1 MDQQIDTIG
10 GAGVFEPVEEAINAW
25 AKTINE
31 VEAEIAEI
39 RQLREELASLDREEA
54 VLFGDCELTESAA
67 AKKLGEIR
75 NRRELRHAKLDSAA
89 RNFGLTCPI
98 LTPQEVASLE
108 DEAAR
113 LEAAIK
119 ASSSEEAEIFRGASR
134 GLKSTHRLTAL
145 RQERQ
150 AQVDKLETVRNRLK
164 SHQEA
169 ITFRTDQA
177 GKEVRA
183 RLSSLIS
190 ELDRKRKHEAAK
202 LLVVLCDDFEN
213 KGLDFPGYFRSVK
226 AVSDL
231 HAASCQDP
239 ASARRLLGRI
249 TRIWDQ
255 SPLDP
260 ILVVAN
266 EQAQTWQ
273 TEEVG

>member
-1 MDQQIDTIG
+1 M
-10 GAGVFEPVEEAINAW
+10 
-25 AKTINE
+25 
-31 VEAEIAEI
+31 
-39 RQLREELASLDREEA
+39 
-54 VLFGDCELTESAA
+54 
-67 AKKLGEIR
+67 
-75 NRRELRHAKLDSAA
+75 
-89 RNFGLTCPI
+89 
-98 LTPQEVASLE
+98 
-108 DEAAR
+108 
-113 LEAAIK
+113 
-119 ASSSEEAEIFRGASR
+119 
-134 GLKSTHRLTAL
+134 
-145 RQERQ
+145 
-150 AQVDKLETVRNRLK
+150 DKLETVRNRLK

-190 ELDRKRKHEAAK
+190 ELNRKRKHEAAK

-231 HAASCQDP
+231 HATSCQDP

-266 EQAQTWQ
+266 EQAQTSQ

>member
-1 MDQQIDTIG
+1 
-10 GAGVFEPVEEAINAW
+10 
-25 AKTINE
+25 
-31 VEAEIAEI
+31 
-39 RQLREELASLDREEA
+39 
-54 VLFGDCELTESAA
+54 
-67 AKKLGEIR
+67 
-75 NRRELRHAKLDSAA
+75 
-89 RNFGLTCPI
+89 
-98 LTPQEVASLE
+98 
-108 DEAAR
+108 
-113 LEAAIK
+113 
-119 ASSSEEAEIFRGASR
+119 
-134 GLKSTHRLTAL
+134 
-145 RQERQ
+145 
-150 AQVDKLETVRNRLK
+150 VDKLETVRNRLK

-190 ELDRKRKHEAAK
+190 ELNRKRKHEAAK

-213 KGLDFPGYFRSVK
+213 KGLVK